1 MCNSGADVVKWRRRK
16 KAEKRL
22 KRKELADVKKIDEIT
37 KLELKKDAN
46 RLLEFLRDKD
56 ARVRW
61 YAARGIL
68 RILVHDVQNKKVDE
82 RIVNALAEV
91 LRKDKDFETRIKAA
105 KALAYCFYSKN
116 AERAL
121 LDALK
126 DERRE
131 VAIEAACSLGEL
143 ISRKVRRKPIENLKL
158 RALLKI
164 IGRLME
170 RGIRLPLGGFD
181 LLVYSFLYG
190 SFKRYCPR
198 SDRDIKRVMYVEK
211 IANSLKDVE
220 DIREI
225 AKILNLL

>member
-1 MCNSGADVVKWRRRK
+1 MRRRK

-22 KRKELADVKKIDEIT
+22 KRKKLADVKKIDEIT
-37 KLELKKDAN
+37 KLELKKDVD
-46 RLLEFLRDKD
+46 RLLEFLKDKN

-68 RILVHDVQNKKVDE
+68 RILVQFDVQNKKVDE
-82 RIVNALAEV
+82 RVVNALAEV

-105 KALAYCFYSKN
+105 KALAYCFYSEN

-131 VAIEAACSLGEL
+131 VAIEAARSLGEL
-143 ISRKVRRKPIENLKL
+143 ISRKVRRKPMENVKL

-164 IGRLME
+164 IGGLVKRD
-170 RGIRLPLGGFD
+170 IRLPLGGFD

-198 SDRDIKRVMYVEK
+198 SDRDIKRIRYVEK

>member
-1 MCNSGADVVKWRRRK
+1 MKWRRRK

-22 KRKELADVKKIDEIT
+22 KRKELADIRKIDEIT
-37 KLELKKDAN
+37 KLELKKDVD
-46 RLLEFLRDKD
+46 RLLEFLKDKD

-68 RILVHDVQNKKVDE
+68 RILVQFDAQNKKIDE
-82 RIVNALAEV
+82 RVVNALAEV

-105 KALAYCFYSKN
+105 RALAYCFYSKN

-126 DERRE
+126 DERRD

-143 ISRKVRRKPIENLKL
+143 TIRKAERNIVDRIKL
-158 RALLKI
+158 QTILRI
-164 IGRLME
+164 IGRLMK
-170 RGIRLPLGGFD
+170 RDVRLPLGGFD
-181 LLVYSFLYG
+181 LLGYSFLYG
-190 SFKRYCPR
+190 GFKDYCPR
-198 SDRDIKRVMYVEK
+198 SDRDIKRVRYVEK